1 MLPEL
6 FRSLNRITL
15 YLVGSCSPNKLPTQS
30 PSPTSSLSSSSS
42 TLPFVNFELGTFG
55 SLANFTST
63 SYVPLSSSPSSS
75 PNKSHGI
82 ALPSQ
87 SASAADTLLGDIG
100 EPSQPLL
107 KEEEV
112 LQILHKIINRQRIH
126 FAPENNDKEYLSC
139 LCYQLVPFLLHDNQ
153 QIREAT
159 MNVTYHLSLR
169 VSSLDSY
176 NFALQLFK
184 LFMITKP
191 EFMHDLLCTNK
202 LQGEVIDLETNA
214 FDTLLQKVL
223 PEFFSSYLSLVC
235 CFPLY

>member
-1 MLPEL
+1 
-6 FRSLNRITL
+6 
-15 YLVGSCSPNKLPTQS
+15 
-30 PSPTSSLSSSSS
+30 
-42 TLPFVNFELGTFG
+42 
-55 SLANFTST
+55 
-63 SYVPLSSSPSSS
+63 
-75 PNKSHGI
+75 
-82 ALPSQ
+82 
-87 SASAADTLLGDIG
+87 
-100 EPSQPLL
+100 
-107 KEEEV
+107 
-112 LQILHKIINRQRIH
+112 
-126 FAPENNDKEYLSC
+126 
-139 LCYQLVPFLLHDNQ
+139 
-153 QIREAT
+153 